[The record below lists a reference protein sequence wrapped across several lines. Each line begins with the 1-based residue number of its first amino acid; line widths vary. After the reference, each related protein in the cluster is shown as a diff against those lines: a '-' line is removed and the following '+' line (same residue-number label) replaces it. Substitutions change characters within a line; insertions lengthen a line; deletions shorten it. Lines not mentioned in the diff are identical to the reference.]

1 MTECLLKER
10 IILVSRYSA
19 PKEKKALS
27 TNSKIVI
34 ESTWK
39 LQKDIFIDD
48 STLDMYEKIAEIV
61 KGMIYNLKYHLT

>member
-1 MTECLLKER
+1 L
-10 IILVSRYSA
+10 
-19 PKEKKALS
+19 

-39 LQKDIFIDD
+39 LQKDLFIDD

-61 KGMIYNLKYHLT
+61 KDMINNLKYHLT